1 MIERILPP
9 GRAVAAELFGDES
22 IDLFPEEQAAIARAA
37 DKRRRE
43 FTSVRA
49 CARRALA
56 QLGQPAAPLVPG
68 ERGAPQWPAG
78 ITGSMTHCDGYRG
91 CVLARTSDLASVGL
105 DAEPNLALPD
115 GVQDTVALP
124 AEQDHVAQLARDRP
138 AVCWDRLLFCAK
150 ESVYKAWYPLT
161 RQWLGFEE
169 AEITFLPDEG
179 MFNARILVAA
189 PVTGFSGRWLSS
201 GRHILTLILN
211 ADPATPG

>member
-9 GRAVAAELFGDES
+9 GPAVAAELFGDES
-22 IDLFPEEQAAIARAA
+22 IDLFPEEQAAIARAV

-49 CARRALA
+49 CARRAMA
-56 QLGQPAAPLVPG
+56 ELGQPPVPLVPG

-91 CVLARTSDLASVGL
+91 CVLARTADLASVGL

-115 GVQDTVALP
+115 GVQDTIALP
-124 AEQDHVAQLARDRP
+124 AEQDHVAGLARTRP
-138 AVCWDRLLFCAK
+138 GVHWDRLLFCAK

-161 RQWLGFEE
+161 GTWLGFEE
-169 AEITFLPDEG
+169 AAITFSADET
-179 MFNARILVAA
+179 FAARILIPA
-189 PVTGFSGRWLSS
+189 PITGFTGRWLCS
-201 GRHILTLILN
+201 GGHILTLILN
-211 ADPATPG
+211 GGPS